1 MNGGPSGDLEVV
13 TRVAASPLY
22 ERRGADLVVNV
33 PVTYS
38 EAALGASVEVPTPE
52 GPVSLKVPAGSEDGK
67 LLRIRGRGAPKLSGS
82 GKGDVL
88 ARLRIDVPKKLSK
101 AEREALEQLQ
111 KAERGNP
118 RDRLFS

>member
-1 MNGGPSGDLEVV
+1 M
-13 TRVAASPLY
+13 
-22 ERRGADLVVNV
+22 
-33 PVTYS
+33 TYS

-88 ARLRIDVPKKLSK
+88 ARLRIAVPKKLTK
-101 AEREALEQLQ
+101 REREALEELQ
-111 KAERGNP
+111 RVERGNP
-118 RDRLFS
+118 RERLFNA